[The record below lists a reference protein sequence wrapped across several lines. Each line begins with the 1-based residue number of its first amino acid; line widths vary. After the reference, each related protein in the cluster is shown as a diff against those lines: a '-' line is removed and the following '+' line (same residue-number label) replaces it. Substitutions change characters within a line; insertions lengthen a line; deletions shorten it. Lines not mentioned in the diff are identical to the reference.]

1 MNNYLDHTNR
11 DRDYWEL
18 VWNKFREGDRRA
30 FETIYNEFSDGLY
43 AYGSKITSDC
53 EMLKDC
59 IQDVFIDI
67 YKYGSDLRNP
77 GSLEFYLFKTLKRN
91 IIRKIKEQRGTEFT
105 DIHSST
111 FQLKFE
117 LEERSERDELLDE
130 ELLQLQDQLKSLNPT
145 QRELLF
151 LKFNSGLSY
160 VDIGKILDLKPDTV
174 KKQVYRLLD
183 YLRNRMSNNPIELL
197 FIYFENQV

>member
-1 MNNYLDHTNR
+1 MNNYPDHTNR
-11 DRDYWEL
+11 KRDYWEL

-30 FETIYNEFSDGLY
+30 FETIYNEFSDVLF
-43 AYGSKITSDC
+43 AYGSKVTSDH

-67 YKYGSDLRNP
+67 YKYGTELRNP

-91 IIRKIKEQRGTEFT
+91 IFRKLKEQSGIKLA
-105 DIHSST
+105 DIQSNS
-111 FQLKFE
+111 FYLKFE
-117 LEERSERDELLDE
+117 LEERNEQEEMLDE
-130 ELLQLQDQLKSLNPT
+130 GLLKLQAHLKSLNPV
-145 QRELLF
+145 QRELLY

-160 VDIGKILDLKPDTV
+160 VEIGRILDIKPDTV

-183 YLRNRMSNNPIELL
+183 GLRSQLSNNPLELL
-197 FIYFENQV
+197 FIYFAE